1 MENRILKNDA
11 QSFLHLAKQRDKAE
25 RMNRFF
31 AQRVGT
37 EEVSRREENVKYF
50 DMGMNR
56 RQAVVYSEP
65 VHFRNADSE
74 RRGRRSTTPSKK
86 PSPRRAG
93 RCCATARTAC
103 AWSFPSRWTAATWR
117 P

>member
-31 AQRVGT
+31 AQRAGA
-37 EEVSRREENVKYF
+37 EEISRREENVKYF

-65 VHFRNADSE
+65 VHFRNADGE
-74 RRGRRSTTPSKK
+74 
-86 PSPRRAG
+86 A
-93 RCCATARTAC
+93 
-103 AWSFPSRWTAATWR
+103 
-117 P
+117 